1 MATRSIIRFATREAG
16 VPFDKHPDN
25 YHAQFYAHWDGYP
38 SNRGVEIAESILN
51 GKKIEGWEIDFLSTR
66 RCDLEY
72 CYYVWQHPLKE
83 TWISIF
89 QGSYCVPEDMECIF
103 VGKPQKLIEKYKQN
117 TNDEG

>member
-25 YHAQFYAHWDGYP
+25 YHAQFYKHSDGYP
-38 SNRGVEIAESILN
+38 EGLGIDIAESILDST
-51 GKKIEGWEIDFLSTR
+51 KIYNWEIDFLSTR
-66 RCDLEY
+66 HGDLEY

-89 QGSYCVPEDMECIF
+89 EGYGCAEDLKCIF
-103 VGKPQKLIEKYKQN
+103 VGKPQELIDKYKED
-117 TNDEG
+117 TNDDG